1 MTHEE
6 LYSAVRA
13 MTPERFNVS
22 VDYSIT
28 SYGSPEFSI
37 ISTYMKTG
45 DGLCVYGDSPEL
57 ALMEYAKRIAR
68 LWEAK

>member
-13 MTPERFNVS
+13 MTPERFNVN
-22 VDYSIT
+22 VQYEIT
-28 SYGSPEFSI
+28 SYCGPQWGIVASLKDVE
-37 ISTYMKTG
+37 
-45 DGLCVYGDSPEL
+45 GLAVWGETTEL
-57 ALMEYAKRIAR
+57 ALVEYAKRIAR